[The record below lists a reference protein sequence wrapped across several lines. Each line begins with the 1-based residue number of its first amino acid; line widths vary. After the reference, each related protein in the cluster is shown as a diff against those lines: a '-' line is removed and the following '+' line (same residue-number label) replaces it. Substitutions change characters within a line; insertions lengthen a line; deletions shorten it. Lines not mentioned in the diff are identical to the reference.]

1 MNGFERA
8 EPGNL
13 PLRLLDPAPIGVSVW
28 QGPRHELAYTN
39 TAFRMIFG
47 EQPLGAPLREA
58 FAGLRQQEYFTLID
72 RVFETGEPLYLS
84 QAPVQVSFPHGEVEE
99 RFFNISLSPVPA
111 SGEVTGR
118 QERDRVRGVLFL
130 VVEVTGEVTA
140 SEQVRLISE
149 TRRRALHRYES
160 LVAAGS
166 QLVWVTEPGGQIV
179 ERSPAWERVTGM
191 SWEEVR
197 GDGWLNSAH
206 PDDRAELTDAWYQ
219 AVREMPDTF
228 EHIYRLRQRDGSYR
242 HCQIRAV
249 PVRENGVLVEWV
261 GACTDIEARWLQDRR
276 LDLRAR
282 ASAAVAGAVGV
293 EEAFTNLSRVVVP
306 DLADKCGIYLF
317 VESSEP
323 VRGRPWVVN
332 RIAVAAREGL
342 SGRLPPL
349 REERIS
355 ADSPF
360 SRAIRD
366 RHPVHASFSPGS
378 VPPQIV
384 PPGTRKW
391 LADSG
396 AHTMILLPILVD
408 GAVVAVADV
417 FVCGSRPPIGSEEMQ
432 LVREL
437 LEQAHDP
444 LSQVLELR
452 RTRRV
457 ALALQEY
464 LLTEPP
470 QSSDLQ
476 IVARYT
482 SSPTADQV
490 GGDWYDSFRLPDGST
505 TLIIGDI
512 AGHDVEAA
520 VTMSQLRNML
530 RVLVVDRQD
539 APGEVLRRLDD
550 CMQLLAPAET
560 TATCVFARI
569 EGAEDDAR
577 RFHYT
582 VAGHP
587 PPLLITAEG
596 ETEFLEEAT
605 NPLLGILEPQTPRS
619 SAVQPLPPGSTLL
632 LYTDGLIE
640 RRDESLQQSLERLR
654 EHAATWVAEPLE
666 RFCDELLT
674 QPSESSSDDIALIA
688 VRVPG

>member
-1 MNGFERA
+1 MNGFEPA

-28 QGPRHELAYTN
+28 QGPEHRLAYTN
-39 TAFRMIFG
+39 TAFRTIFG
-47 EQPLGAPLREA
+47 EQPLGATLREA
-58 FAGLRQQEYFTLID
+58 FADLRQREYFTLID

-84 QAPVQVSFPHGEVEE
+84 QAPVRVDFPHGAAEE
-99 RFFNISLSPVPA
+99 RFFNVSLSPVPA
-111 SGEVTGR
+111 SGEETG
-118 QERDRVRGVLFL
+118 EVEGRVRGVLFL
-130 VVEVTGEVTA
+130 AVEVTGEVTA

-191 SWEEVR
+191 SWEEIR

-206 PDDRAELTDAWYQ
+206 PDDRDELTEAWYG

-228 EHIYRLRQRDGSYR
+228 EHTYRLRQRDGSYR

-261 GACTDIEARWLQDRR
+261 GACTDIEARWIQERR
-276 LDLRAR
+276 LNLLAR

-293 EEAFTNLSRVVVP
+293 EEAFSNLSRVVVP

-323 VRGRPWVVN
+323 ARGRPWVVN

-342 SGRLPPL
+342 PGKLPPL
-349 REERIS
+349 REERLS
-355 ADSPF
+355 ADSAF
-360 SRAIRD
+360 SRAVRD
-366 RHPVHASFSPGS
+366 RHPVHASLSPGS

-384 PPGTRKW
+384 PPGTRRW
-391 LADSG
+391 LAEAG
-396 AHTMILLPILVD
+396 AHSMILLPILVD
-408 GAVVAVADV
+408 GAVVAVANV
-417 FVCGSRPPIGSEEMQ
+417 FVCGDRPPIGSQEMQ

-470 QSSDLQ
+470 RSGDLQ
-476 IVARYT
+476 IVARYM

-512 AGHDVEAA
+512 AGHDVDAA

-530 RVLVVDRQD
+530 RALVVDRRD

-550 CMQLLAPAET
+550 CMRLLAPEET

-569 EGAEDDAR
+569 ESADDGAR
-577 RFHYT
+577 QFHYT

-596 ETEFLEEAT
+596 QTEFLEEAT
-605 NPLLGILEPQTPRS
+605 NALLGVLDPQTARS
-619 SAVQPLPPGSTLL
+619 SAVQPLPAGSTLL
-632 LYTDGLIE
+632 LYTDGLVE
-640 RRDESLQQSLERLR
+640 RRDESLEESLQRLR
-654 EHAATWVAEPLE
+654 EFAAGAVGEPLE
-666 RFCDELLT
+666 QFCDELLT
-674 QPSESSSDDIALIA
+674 LPSEDSSDDIALIA